1 MFISDTKVPLSHEIY
16 VLTITLRYNKFL
28 LHGMRCELTGLLSS
42 IIRTRCCALSPV
54 YFCRSCATCKYNLLC
69 IILCLIIYGNSVCA
83 ILFRN
88 YLINGIIFEYIYIYI
103 YISKHVFHVIY
114 IYIYIWH
121 ETRVFIFSV
130 TLLYENIVFPGG
142 ILGHII
148 INVLRFV
155 YFVWF

>member
-1 MFISDTKVPLSHEIY
+1 MAINMFISDTKVPLSHEIY
-16 VLTITLRYNKFL
+16 VLTITLRYNKFS

-69 IILCLIIYGNSVCA
+69 IILCLIIYGHSVCA

-103 YISKHVFHVIY
+103 YIYISKHVFHVIY
-114 IYIYIWH
+114 IYIFDMK
-121 ETRVFIFSV
+121 RVF
-130 TLLYENIVFPGG
+130 LYS
-142 ILGHII
+142 L
-148 INVLRFV
+148 
-155 YFVWF
+155 